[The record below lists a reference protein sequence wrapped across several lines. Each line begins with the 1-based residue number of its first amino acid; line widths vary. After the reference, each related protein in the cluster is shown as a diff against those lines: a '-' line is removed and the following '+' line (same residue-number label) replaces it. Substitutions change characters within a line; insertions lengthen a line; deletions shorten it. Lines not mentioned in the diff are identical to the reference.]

1 MRSQNYQSQPPPT
14 NSADEP
20 IKENEPLSNESIK
33 VILLAFAL
41 GKPRPKDFVWRDI
54 ASKFRG

>member
-1 MRSQNYQSQPPPT
+1 VSPLRISRNGTYFS
-14 NSADEP
+14 

>member
-20 IKENEPLSNESIK
+20 FFELFGATHSAIEYRYPLSLK
-33 VILLAFAL
+33 YLAERLA
-41 GKPRPKDFVWRDI
+41 R
-54 ASKFRG
+54 S